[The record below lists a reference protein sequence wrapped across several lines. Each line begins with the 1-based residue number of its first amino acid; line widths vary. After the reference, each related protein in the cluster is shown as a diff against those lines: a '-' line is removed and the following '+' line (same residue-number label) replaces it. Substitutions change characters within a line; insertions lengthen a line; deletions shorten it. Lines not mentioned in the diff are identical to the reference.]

1 MPQLGETVT
10 EGTVGRWLKKKGD
23 AIAKY
28 EPLLEVETDKVAS
41 EIPSPFG
48 GTVGEILVQEGDTV
62 PVGAVVCEII
72 EVGAALT
79 ASSSDAQAASPSG
92 HATAGATSA
101 GAAAAAP
108 SRTSS
113 APPAQANGVRYSP
126 AVRKLAREH
135 QLDLGSLA
143 GTGRAGRIT

>member
-10 EGTVGRWLKKKGD
+10 EGTVGRCLKKKGD

-48 GTVGEILVQEGDTV
+48 GIVGEILVQEGDTV

-72 EVGAALT
+72 EAGAGST
-79 ASSSDAQAASPSG
+79 GVQAAAPSG
-92 HATAGATSA
+92 HATANVPTAST
-101 GAAAAAP
+101 AAAAP
-108 SRTSS
+108 SRVSS
-113 APPAQANGVRYSP
+113 SPP
-126 AVRKLAREH
+126 
-135 QLDLGSLA
+135 
-143 GTGRAGRIT
+143 

>member
-72 EVGAALT
+72 E
-79 ASSSDAQAASPSG
+79 
-92 HATAGATSA
+92 AGATSA
-101 GAAAAAP
+101 AGSDNVQAAASSGQWTGGAA
-108 SRTSS
+108 
-113 APPAQANGVRYSP
+113 
-126 AVRKLAREH
+126 
-135 QLDLGSLA
+135 
-143 GTGRAGRIT
+143 